1 MDSSVRWNDEQVV
14 RTLAPTPCVHRTRCT
29 PKPEVASMTRARK
42 RRKLKAEINVVPYI
56 DVMLVLLIIFMVTA
70 PLLNLGV
77 DVELPQANAKPI
89 QQDKEPVIVGVHAG
103 GRLSLQLQGSDPQ
116 EIDEATMLAKLSA
129 FVRQNPA
136 VPVLLAGVGALPY
149 GAGMQK

>member
-1 MDSSVRWNDEQVV
+1 MSARS
-14 RTLAPTPCVHRTRCT
+14 
-29 PKPEVASMTRARK
+29 RK

-89 QQDKEPVIVGVHAG
+89 QQDKEPVIVGVHAD
-103 GRLSLQLQGSDPQ
+103 GRLSLQLQGSKPQ
-116 EIDEATMLAKLSA
+116 EIDEATLLAKLSA
-129 FVRQNPA
+129 FVRQNPG
-136 VPVLLAGVGALPY
+136 VPVLLAGDGQIPY
-149 GAGMQK
+149 ETVMQKMALMQQAGVAKVGLMAQSQQDQGKD